1 MQVRDVMTTD
11 VRVVSPEDTLQDA
24 AQLLEDA
31 DCGILPV
38 GEDNRVVGM
47 VTDRDITVR
56 GVAQGRTPDECK
68 VRDVMSLDVMYVFE
82 DEPIEDAARNMS
94 ELQLRRLPVVNRDQ
108 ELVGIISLGDLAV
121 RSKGPHVS
129 GALRKVSEPGGVISG
144 QA

>member
-1 MQVRDVMTTD
+1 MRVRDVMTTD

-24 AQLLEDA
+24 AQLMEDA

-68 VRDVMSLDVMYVFE
+68 VRDVMSSDVMYVFE

-94 ELQLRRLPVVNRDQ
+94 DLQLRRLPVVNRDQ

-121 RSKGPHVS
+121 RSGGTNVS
-129 GALRKVSEPGGVISG
+129 GALRKVSQPGRVIDG
-144 QA
+144 

>member
-1 MQVRDVMTTD
+1 MTTD

-24 AQLLEDA
+24 AQLMEDA

-68 VRDVMSLDVMYVFE
+68 VRDVMSSDVMYVFE

-94 ELQLRRLPVVNRDQ
+94 DLQLRRLPVVNRDQ

-121 RSKGPHVS
+121 RSGTTSVS
-129 GALRKVSEPGGVISG
+129 GALRKVSQPGRVIDG
-144 QA
+144 